1 MSEEE
6 HRENQENTILYIRQ
20 GDQKDGFAEV
30 SIAPDKLTVTGTF
43 HPPVSGGDFLTYPNV
58 TAKLEENGIIT
69 GVLHDVIQETIFK
82 ANTTHDT
89 ISNVV
94 IARGIP
100 PVTEIPEHFVIRK
113 DLIERKP
120 EIDPDASRV
129 DWHAVSAFSIVKARE
144 PIARR
149 IATVPGVSG
158 QNVYGEQTPFE
169 ARKMPAFSA
178 GTNVIDHEKGLF
190 AGKSGRLSISSDG
203 VITIEEVLLLKKGID
218 FTTGNIVFPGDVII
232 QGKIADGFKVYA
244 GGSLVSSEVVDVT
257 EIVCKKDMIVQAGIE
272 GKGRGALRVGGA
284 LSAKYIQNCKVAV
297 RGDIT
302 VSGSIVQSKVYSMGV
317 IRMGENAK
325 LVGCECI
332 VIGGVI
338 AFDIGA
344 PRGSKTYIR
353 CGTNF
358 TVQQELD
365 IANEQLKILSIK
377 LQQAETAYKDD
388 QNDKLS
394 RAIETIKAK
403 MTEINAKIPT
413 YLPNI
418 DTNDKAYIEVRGS
431 IHPGTELEIC
441 HVPYTVTKLQK
452 QVLFRL
458 DKSKGIIISE
468 PWKKA

>member
-58 TAKLEENGIIT
+58 VAKLEENGIIT

-89 ISNVV
+89 ISDVV

-169 ARKMPAFSA
+169 ARKMPVFSA

-232 QGKIADGFKVYA
+232 QGKIADGFK
-244 GGSLVSSEVVDVT
+244 
-257 EIVCKKDMIVQAGIE
+257 EI
-272 GKGRGALRVGGA
+272 GRASCRERV
-284 LSAKYIQNCKVAV
+284 
-297 RGDIT
+297 
-302 VSGSIVQSKVYSMGV
+302 
-317 IRMGENAK
+317 
-325 LVGCECI
+325 
-332 VIGGVI
+332 
-338 AFDIGA
+338 
-344 PRGSKTYIR
+344 
-353 CGTNF
+353 
-358 TVQQELD
+358 
-365 IANEQLKILSIK
+365 
-377 LQQAETAYKDD
+377 
-388 QNDKLS
+388 
-394 RAIETIKAK
+394 
-403 MTEINAKIPT
+403 
-413 YLPNI
+413 
-418 DTNDKAYIEVRGS
+418 
-431 IHPGTELEIC
+431 
-441 HVPYTVTKLQK
+441 
-452 QVLFRL
+452 
-458 DKSKGIIISE
+458 
-468 PWKKA
+468 